1 MMVFYV
7 IATIIFIVALLLL
20 VGSVFVDN
28 AKLREEID
36 ALYFDNSKLH
46 ECIDNLEETFRRHGL
61 MGHGLMEG
69 VKENKDGSDYD
80 FFEGDI

>member
-1 MMVFYV
+1 MMFFYV
-7 IATIIFIVALLLL
+7 IATIIFIVVLLLL

-61 MGHGLMEG
+61 MEG